1 MTNLLNY
8 RYRIIRPL
16 GEGGFGQTFLAED
29 THMPS
34 LRRCVIKQ
42 LKPISSNLELAQLI
56 KQRFAREAAVLEA
69 VGKGH
74 AQVPDLY
81 AYFEEGERFYLV
93 QEWIEGDA
101 LSELPSEIPGE
112 IPGRADTAQPHW
124 TEARVI
130 DLLIGLL
137 PALVHVHSQ
146 GIIHRDIK
154 PDNII
159 LRQADHLPCLIDF
172 GAVKELMGVVID
184 SAGAQQSSI
193 IIGTPGYVSP
203 EQLAGRPTFASDLF
217 SLGMS
222 AIELLTGHEPHAMPE
237 DRLTG
242 QRLWRHLAPG
252 NLASGNLA
260 SDSSDALTQ
269 ILTRATH
276 PYPQNRYT
284 NAADMLAA
292 LVALKHPPAT
302 PQPSELSLAKT
313 EAPSLNV
320 PPLTDSLLN
329 KSLDKTPN
337 KEIFSPATSL
347 SSKRIVASSLL
358 VGAIVLIGLLL
369 LIRSRQSKT
378 QSVQFSEQPNSSQ
391 TNSPQATVAPD
402 LATLEEQARTSN
414 EPSAQLALAEAY
426 MTQAAA
432 LYEEGRE
439 AQSLENLDKALA
451 IDPDLLAA
459 LTLKGDI
466 VANQTIPDLDAAV
479 DLYTQVLSLD
489 SNNLSVLS
497 KRCET
502 YVDLK
507 EWALANSDCTKGL
520 ALDPQNVA
528 LYSQRGDILAAQE
541 DVEGAIADYTQAIA
555 LNQAAGI
562 PQKNGSFYF
571 RRSKLHEKLG
581 DFEGALA
588 DLNRVKNPSA
598 P

>member
-1 MTNLLNY
+1 MTTLLNY

-42 LKPISSNLELAQLI
+42 LKPVSASPALAQLI

-93 QEWIEGDA
+93 QEWIEGAA
-101 LSELPSEIPGE
+101 LSEIS
-112 IPGRADTAQPHW
+112 RQPIW
-124 TEARVI
+124 TETQVI

-154 PDNII
+154 LDNII
-159 LRQADHLPCLIDF
+159 VRQGDQLPCLIDF

-193 IIGTPGYVSP
+193 IIGTPGYMSP

-217 SLGMS
+217 SLAMS
-222 AIELLTGHEPHAMPE
+222 AIELLTGQVPSAIPE
-237 DRLTG
+237 DGRTG
-242 QRLWRHLAPG
+242 QRLWRHLIPD
-252 NLASGNLA
+252 LA
-260 SDSSDALTQ
+260 SDSASDSTSDLGLVGLESRDALAH

-276 PYPQNRYT
+276 PYSQHRYT
-284 NAADMLAA
+284 SAADMLAA
-292 LVALKHPPAT
+292 LVALKHPPQ
-302 PQPSELSLAKT
+302 PPSERSLAPT
-313 EAPSLNV
+313 EAPALN
-320 PPLTDSLLN
+320 LIDNLIDN
-329 KSLDKTPN
+329 FLDNSPK
-337 KEIFSPATSL
+337 KEIIPTTVSPSW
-347 SSKRIVASSLL
+347 KRRVVIFGV
-358 VGAIVLIGLLL
+358 VGAILFTGLLL
-369 LIRSRQSKT
+369 LRNRQPKIS
-378 QSVQFSEQPNSSQ
+378 SVQFPGQSQNSQVDTS
-391 TNSPQATVAPD
+391 TDTATETATD
-402 LATLEEQARTSN
+402 LATLEEKARTSH
-414 EPSAQLALAEAY
+414 ELSVQLALADAY
-426 MTQAAA
+426 IAQAAA

-439 AQSLENLDKALA
+439 AQALENLDKALT
-451 IDPDLLAA
+451 IDPNLLAA

-466 VANQTIPDLDAAV
+466 FANQTIPDLAAAV
-479 DLYTQVLSLD
+479 DLYTQVLSID
-489 SNNLSVLS
+489 ANHLSVLS
-497 KRCET
+497 KRCEA

-520 ALDPQNVA
+520 ELDSQNVA
-528 LYSQRGDILAAQE
+528 LYSQRGDILAAQA
-541 DVEGAIADYTQAIA
+541 DVEGAIADYSQAID
-555 LNQAAGI
+555 LNQAAGM

-571 RRSKLHEKLG
+571 RRSKLREKQG

-588 DLNRVKNPSA
+588 DLNKVKNPSA

>member
-1 MTNLLNY
+1 MTSLLNY
-8 RYRIIRPL
+8 RYRIIKPL

-42 LKPISSNLELAQLI
+42 LKPVSSSPELAQLI

-93 QEWIEGDA
+93 QEWVEGAA
-101 LSELPSEIPGE
+101 LSEIQGE
-112 IPGRADTAQPHW
+112 ISGRTGTLQPHW
-124 TEARVI
+124 TAAQVI

-137 PALVHVHSQ
+137 PALVHVHAQ

-159 LRQADHLPCLIDF
+159 VRQADQRPCLIDF

-193 IIGTPGYVSP
+193 IIGTLGYMSP

-217 SLGMS
+217 SLAMS
-222 AIELLTGHEPHAMPE
+222 AIELLTGQVPSAIPE
-237 DRLTG
+237 DGRTG
-242 QRLWRHLAPG
+242 QRLWRHLIPD
-252 NLASGNLA
+252 LA
-260 SDSSDALTQ
+260 SDSTSDLGSVGSDSGDALAH

-276 PYPQNRYT
+276 PYSQHRYT

-292 LVALKHPPAT
+292 LVALKHPP
-302 PQPSELSLAKT
+302 QPPSGLSLAPT
-313 EAPSLNV
+313 EAPTEAPALN
-320 PPLTDSLLN
+320 LIDN
-329 KSLDKTPN
+329 FLDNSPK
-337 KEIFSPATSL
+337 KEIISTTVSPSL
-347 SSKRIVASSLL
+347 KRRVVIFGVVSAILL
-358 VGAIVLIGLLL
+358 AGLLL
-369 LIRSRQSKT
+369 LRNRQPKIS
-378 QSVQFSEQPNSSQ
+378 SVQFPGQSQNSQ
-391 TNSPQATVAPD
+391 VDTATD
-402 LATLEEQARTSN
+402 LATLEEKARTSN
-414 EPSAQLALAEAY
+414 EPSVQLALADAY
-426 MTQAAA
+426 IAQAAA

-439 AQSLENLDKALA
+439 AQALENLDKALA
-451 IDPDLLAA
+451 IDPSLLAA
-459 LTLKGDI
+459 LALKGDI
-466 VANQTIPDLDAAV
+466 FANQTIPDLAAAV
-479 DLYTQVLSLD
+479 DLYTQVLSID
-489 SNNLSVLS
+489 ANNLSVLS
-497 KRCET
+497 KRCEA

-520 ALDPQNVA
+520 ELDSQNVA
-528 LYSQRGDILAAQE
+528 LYSQRGDILAAQA
-541 DVEGAIADYTQAIA
+541 DVEGAIADYTQAIEI
-555 LNQAAGI
+555 NQNAGSS
-562 PQKNGSFYF
+562 QQSGSLHF
-571 RRSKLHEKLG
+571 RRSKLREKLG

-588 DLNRVKNPSA
+588 DLNKAKNPSA